1 MPVPSWR
8 LAAAAAVIAGL
19 VLLAPAPGLALVVAN
34 GALLIAAVVDW
45 GLAPSAR
52 RLQVTRSVPGIVALD
67 SEAEVVW
74 KVRNPIGRRLRVRL
88 ADELV
93 PSLGADSRRAR
104 LDLPPLGTASARTRL
119 RPQRRGRFD
128 PTTITLRVQGPL
140 GLTARQGNVV
150 VPGVVRVYPPFRSR
164 KEAELRLARSR
175 VLQVGLRAAQ
185 GRGGGTEFD
194 SLREY
199 SVDDEFRRIDW
210 AATARA
216 RKPIVRTYRAERNQT
231 VLVLLD
237 SGRTMAGRVEGVP
250 RLDHAMDAVM
260 MMTAVATRLGD
271 RAGLVAFSDRVR
283 GVVVPSSGRAQLST
297 VTESMYRL
305 EPELVESDYRGAFVE
320 TLGRFRRRALLVVL
334 TELAEQAVAETLMPA
349 LPLVVR
355 DHLVVIAAVR
365 DPVVARWASAVPV
378 EAGAA
383 YRKAAAV
390 QATDQRRYT
399 VARLRGLGAVVIDAP
414 PGRLAPEL
422 ADAYLKVKSTGRL

>member
-1 MPVPSWR
+1 V
-8 LAAAAAVIAGL
+8 AAVAAVIAGL
-19 VLLAPAPGLALVVAN
+19 VLLAPAPDLALIAAN
-34 GALLIAAVVDW
+34 GALLVAAIVDW
-45 GLAPSAR
+45 ALTPRAR
-52 RLQVTRSVPGIVALD
+52 RLQVERSVPGIVALD

-74 KVRNPIGRRLRVRL
+74 KVRNPSRRRLRVRL

-104 LDLPPLGTASARTRL
+104 LVLPPLGSATARTRL

-140 GLTARQGNVV
+140 GLAARQGRVT
-150 VPGVVRVYPPFRSR
+150 VPGVLRVYPPFHSR
-164 KEAELRLARSR
+164 DEAELRLSRSR

-271 RAGLVAFSDRVR
+271 RAGLVAFSDQVR
-283 GVVVPSSGRAQLST
+283 GVVGPSSGRAQLST
-297 VTESMYRL
+297 VTESMYQL

-334 TELAEQAVAETLMPA
+334 TELAEQAIAQTLMPA

-355 DHLVVIAAVR
+355 DHLVIVAAVR
-365 DPVVARWASAVPV
+365 DPAVARWASAVPI

-390 QATDQRRYT
+390 QASEQRRLT
-399 VARLRGLGAVVIDAP
+399 VAKLRGLGAVVIDAT

-422 ADAYLKVKSTGRL
+422 ADAYLKVKSTGRI